1 MQFLMPYLEN
11 KHSPSTPD
19 SDLYTATM
27 LDKNYSR
34 KMMEE
39 KVKKR
44 YDIQKI
50 VKELIKN

>member
-1 MQFLMPYLEN
+1 MQFLLPYLEN

-19 SDLYTATM
+19 SDCYTATM
-27 LDKNYSR
+27 LDKNSLR

-39 KVKKR
+39 KVNKKCNM
-44 YDIQKI
+44 QKI